1 MVLDHI
7 SLCVPAKSDYA
18 KTVRMTAAAIASR
31 MEMTYD
37 DVDDV
42 RMAAE
47 EAFVYACDAGPES
60 GDVTLQFRV
69 EDDTLHIEVPLS
81 ASERLATEDAE
92 RRSAY
97 ATFILQ
103 SVCDR
108 FELSSDES
116 GTWLRLV
123 KRANLAGADA
133 DA

>member
-1 MVLDHI
+1 MPQDHI

-47 EAFVYACDAGPES
+47 EAFVYACDALPDS
-60 GDVTLQFRV
+60 GEVTLHFRI
-69 EDDTLHIEVPLS
+69 DDAELRIEVPIATS
-81 ASERLATEDAE
+81 DRLATEEAE
-92 RRSAY
+92 RRGAY

-108 FELSSDES
+108 FEFSSDET
-116 GTWLRLV
+116 GAWLRLV
-123 KRANLAGADA
+123 KRADTVSVDAGS
-133 DA
+133 

>member
-1 MVLDHI
+1 MPKDHI
-7 SLCVPAKSDYA
+7 TLCVPAMSEYA
-18 KTVRMTAAAIASR
+18 KTVRMTAAAIAGR

-47 EAFVYACDAGPES
+47 EAFVYACDAMPES
-60 GDVTLQFRV
+60 GEVTLHFYV
-69 EDDTLHIEVPLS
+69 DDEALGIEVPI
-81 ASERLATEDAE
+81 ASNERLTGEDAE

-108 FELSSDES
+108 FELSSDET
-116 GTWLRLV
+116 GAWLRLV
-123 KRANLAGADA
+123 KRVASLNVDA
-133 DA
+133 RA

>member
-1 MVLDHI
+1 MSQDHI

-47 EAFVYACDAGPES
+47 EAFVYACDAVPES
-60 GDVTLQFRV
+60 RDVTLHFFVDGDALR
-69 EDDTLHIEVPLS
+69 IEVPI
-81 ASERLATEDAE
+81 ATSERLATEDAE

-108 FELSSDES
+108 FEFSSDET
-116 GTWLRLV
+116 GAWLRLV
-123 KRANLAGADA
+123 KRADPVSVDAGS
-133 DA
+133 